1 MIQSGSVVKV
11 CDKTVVVLGICI
23 KVLGHAKKRVALLGD
38 VIVIAVR
45 RINPKKFQKVK
56 LFRRKKFFK
65 GTLHRALLVRTK
77 INYCRVA
84 GLFIRFNENSV
95 VIVIRK
101 LYLFLIE
108 FMVLYCVN
116 YVCVYLL

>member
-1 MIQSGSVVKV
+1 MIQVGSVVKV
-11 CDKTVVVLGICI
+11 CDKTGVVLGVCI
-23 KVLGHAKKRVALLGD
+23 KVLGHAKKRVAVLGD
-38 VIVIAVR
+38 VIIIAVR
-45 RINPKKFQKVK
+45 RINPKKFQNVK

-77 INYCRVA
+77 INYCRIV

-95 VIVIRK
+95 VIVIKK

-108 FMVLYCVN
+108 FMVLFCVSF
-116 YVCVYLL
+116 VCVYLL

>member
-1 MIQSGSVVKV
+1 MIQVGSLVKV
-11 CDKTVVVLGICI
+11 CDKTGVVLGICI
-23 KVLGHAKKRVALLGD
+23 KVLGHAKKRVAVLGD
-38 VIVIAVR
+38 IIIIAVR

-77 INYCRVA
+77 INYCRIV

-95 VIVIRK
+95 VIVIKK
-101 LYLFLIE
+101 LYQFLIE
-108 FMVLYCVN
+108 FMVLFYAN
-116 YVCVYLL
+116 FVCVYLL